1 MLMQGKKGIIVGLA
15 NKKSI
20 AYGIAKSCFEQGAEL
35 MFTYKDD
42 RRKLKLEKLITSF
55 NTTALYKLN
64 ATNDE
69 DYRNLQIEI
78 KKDFGKIDFIVHS
91 IASTTKGSLS
101 GGILK
106 TTSEDMNFT
115 MDVSVTSLLKLTNS
129 LLPIL
134 NEKASIVALSYLG
147 AERVIPNYNLMGVA
161 KAALEATVRY
171 MAIDLG
177 KMNIRINSLSAGPIK
192 TLAASG
198 IGDFSTILKWN
209 EANSPLRRNVSVKE
223 VGNSALYL
231 LSDLSSGVTGQVHY
245 VDGGYNIT
253 GMAAV
258 DIDEDG
264 NASLAWNNI
273 DK

>member
-1 MLMQGKKGIIVGLA
+1 MLMEGKKGLIVGLA

-20 AYGIAKSCFEQGAEL
+20 AYGIAKSCKAQGADL
-35 MFTYKDD
+35 IFTYKDD
-42 RRKLKLEKLITSF
+42 RRKVKLEKLIADFDSTS
-55 NTTALYKLN
+55 LYKLS
-64 ATNDE
+64 ATEDE
-69 DYRNLQIEI
+69 DYKNLRDSIE
-78 KKDFGKIDFIVHS
+78 KDFGKIDFIVHS

-101 GGILK
+101 GGILE

-134 NEKASIVALSYLG
+134 NQGSSIIALSYLG

-161 KAALEATVRY
+161 KAAMEATVRY

-177 KMNIRINSLSAGPIK
+177 KLGIRINSLSAGPIK

-209 EANSPLRRNVSVKE
+209 EINAPLRKNVSIDE

-231 LSDLSSGVTGQVHY
+231 LSSLSSGVTGQVHY
-245 VDGGYNIT
+245 VDAGYSIT
-253 GMAAV
+253 GMAAI
-258 DIDEDG
+258 DINEEG
-264 NASLAWNNI
+264 KASITWDNR
-273 DK
+273 